1 MSKIEK
7 LIEELCPNGV
17 EYKKLEFCCRI
28 LDNKR
33 KPISKNSRNIG
44 IYPYYGANGIQDYI
58 DNYIFDGKYVLIGE
72 DGSVQTQN
80 GNPIVNWAE
89 GKIWVNNHAHIIEE
103 ANNVLLRYLF
113 HYLQIVDVSDLIHGN
128 IPKLTGSDFR
138 NIIVPVPPLEVQEEI
153 VRILDKFGE
162 LEAEL
167 EAELETRKSQYE
179 FWRDKLFEQNVKEKY
194 ILEDILKSLKTGLNP
209 RKFFKV
215 NTVDAVNYY
224 VTVKELGERNVRY
237 WESKD
242 KINSEGLQ
250 RINERSNLEVNDVL
264 FSGTGTIGKV
274 SLIEKEP
281 KNWNVKEG
289 VYILKPKKEKVI
301 PTYLMYLMRSNYMKK
316 LYSDYIV
323 GSPVSSIPM
332 KELKKIKISLPL
344 LQEQERIVNILDK
357 FDKLVN
363 DISEGLPAEIEARRK
378 QYEYYRNKLLSF
390 EELVVNG

>member
-7 LIEELCPNGV
+7 LIKKLCPNGV

-33 KPISKNSRNIG
+33 KPISKNSRNTG

-113 HYLQIVDVSDLIHGN
+113 HYLQIVEVSDLIHGN

-332 KELKKIKISLPL
+332 KELKKIKISLPS

>member
-7 LIEELCPNGV
+7 LIEELCPKGV

-138 NIIVPVPPLEVQEEI
+138 NIIVPVPP
-153 VRILDKFGE
+153 
-162 LEAEL
+162 
-167 EAELETRKSQYE
+167 
-179 FWRDKLFEQNVKEKY
+179 
-194 ILEDILKSLKTGLNP
+194 
-209 RKFFKV
+209 
-215 NTVDAVNYY
+215 
-224 VTVKELGERNVRY
+224 
-237 WESKD
+237 
-242 KINSEGLQ
+242 
-250 RINERSNLEVNDVL
+250 
-264 FSGTGTIGKV
+264 
-274 SLIEKEP
+274 
-281 KNWNVKEG
+281 
-289 VYILKPKKEKVI
+289 
-301 PTYLMYLMRSNYMKK
+301 
-316 LYSDYIV
+316 
-323 GSPVSSIPM
+323 
-332 KELKKIKISLPL
+332 
-344 LQEQERIVNILDK
+344 
-357 FDKLVN
+357 
-363 DISEGLPAEIEARRK
+363 
-378 QYEYYRNKLLSF
+378 
-390 EELVVNG
+390 